1 MKNFIFTVDVESF
14 SFKPNNYD
22 DKVIYRLENNAMPKL
37 LSLRNLSIEM
47 RQIFYLFKQHFLMV
61 NHRFG
66 VYLST
71 PEHQAF

>member
-1 MKNFIFTVDVESF
+1 MQLFNPHETARLKELDGVKLASF
-14 SFKPNNYD
+14 QRRSTAFLIDYCRN
-22 DKVIYRLENNAMPKL
+22 
-37 LSLRNLSIEM
+37 RNLSIEM